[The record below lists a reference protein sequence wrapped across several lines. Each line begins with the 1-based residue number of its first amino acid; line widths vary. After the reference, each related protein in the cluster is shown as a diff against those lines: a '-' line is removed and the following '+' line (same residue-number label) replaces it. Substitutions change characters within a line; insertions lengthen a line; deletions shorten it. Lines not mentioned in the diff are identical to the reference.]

1 MGQDFRR
8 SLNIDGAFGICRMR
22 KKRMSLVHKSN
33 SIKNGMTVWTIID
46 TCRCMERAMGLN
58 LIGTRTILSVMKQ
71 IYIKHQSKMH
81 QKTSICEFHLSVNNQ
96 LDAFLSIS
104 NEKKIILHFL
114 PESDWISLVPS
125 PQCVYAFFPVFYLNQ
140 FMTAMCA
147 STVEWQLNISDCIRT
162 CLIVVLWK
170 LPSIRVHR
178 HRGRGGMRGTVSIP
192 RNVDWNEKKN
202 RNENETAYSAIVIVI
217 P

>member
-1 MGQDFRR
+1 MHIGMGQDFRR

-104 NEKKIILHFL
+104 NEKKKLFFIFYRNPIGSLSFPLLSVCMPFFL
-114 PESDWISLVPS
+114 
-125 PQCVYAFFPVFYLNQ
+125 FF
-140 FMTAMCA
+140 
-147 STVEWQLNISDCIRT
+147 I
-162 CLIVVLWK
+162 
-170 LPSIRVHR
+170 
-178 HRGRGGMRGTVSIP
+178 
-192 RNVDWNEKKN
+192 
-202 RNENETAYSAIVIVI
+202 
-217 P
+217 

>member
-104 NEKKIILHFL
+104 NEKKNYSSFSTGIRLDLSRSLSSVCVCLFSCFL
-114 PESDWISLVPS
+114 FKSIYDCNVCVNGWMAAQYQWLYSDLFNCRSLEI
-125 PQCVYAFFPVFYLNQ
+125 A
-140 FMTAMCA
+140 
-147 STVEWQLNISDCIRT
+147 
-162 CLIVVLWK
+162 
-170 LPSIRVHR
+170 VHSCR
-178 HRGRGGMRGTVSIP
+178 QTQRQR
-192 RNVDWNEKKN
+192 RNERNSVNSKECWLKWKKN